1 MAIVNL
7 SRRGFLGSSALA
19 AGGLLLGFTLPVR
32 TRADAATAEP
42 AELTAFLRIAPD
54 GGITFFDPFVEMG
67 QGTYTS
73 IPQIVAEELDADLT
87 SFTVEQAPPGDAYK
101 VMFGGTRRFTG
112 GSRSVR
118 SSYETMRKVGATARA
133 MLVQAAARQW
143 GSGPAECVT
152 EHGRVV
158 HIFSDRK
165 LTYGELAAAAAQLE
179 PPANPTL
186 KAPDQFSLIGTSA
199 KRTDT
204 PFKVN
209 GKAEFG
215 IDVRLPG
222 MVYAA
227 IRHNPVFG
235 STLKSYD
242 AAKIKGM
249 PGVVGAYEVPNG
261 VAVVADSFWR
271 AKQAAAALPVTY
283 DQGENADLTSD
294 GLLQTLQARL
304 DEPGA
309 AAEREGDVKAA
320 LAGAAHRIEATY
332 AAPFLAHATMEPM
345 NCTAEVKSD
354 GCTVWAPNQGV
365 DPVVG
370 VAARITGL
378 APEKI
383 TAFTPYLGGG
393 FGRRSVLDY
402 VAEVVTL
409 AKAVG
414 RPVKLV
420 WTREEDTQHDHF
432 RPLST
437 VRLRAGLDEQGQPIA
452 LHATTVGDGPLRRLF
467 PSALKNPAL
476 DRSVFEGLND
486 KPYAIPAR
494 EVDYV
499 YEPIPVPIGFWRSVG
514 NSMNAFFYES
524 FLDEL
529 AHAAGAD
536 PVAYRR
542 ALLAKTPDYLNVLDK
557 VATMAGWK
565 GAVYKG
571 PDGAP
576 RAMGVALHESF
587 GSIVGEIAEVGVE
600 GGAAKVHKVWCAI
613 DVGTVVNPEIVRAQ
627 MESGIVYGLSATL
640 LEEVT
645 LAKGRV
651 EQANFDT
658 YPVLPPDRMPEIE
671 VQVLASGRP
680 IGGVGEPGTP
690 PIAPAVCNAVFT
702 LTGQR
707 IRRLPLARYQLKA
720 A

>member
-1 MAIVNL
+1 MTVVNL

-19 AGGLLLGFTLPVR
+19 AGGLLLGVGLPSMAR
-32 TRADAATAEP
+32 AATAQP
-42 AELTAFLRIAPD
+42 AQVTAFLRIAPD
-54 GGITFFDPFVEMG
+54 GSITFFNPFVEMG

-73 IPQIVAEELDADLT
+73 IPQILAEELDADLAR
-87 SFTVEQAPPGDAYK
+87 FTVEQAPPGDAYK
-101 VMFGGTRRFTG
+101 VLFGGTMRITG
-112 GSRSVR
+112 GSFSVR
-118 SSYETMRKVGATARA
+118 GSYETMRKAGAAARA
-133 MLVQAAARQW
+133 MLIAAAARQW
-143 GSGPAECVT
+143 NVDPAACTT
-152 EHGRVV
+152 EPGQVV
-158 HIFSDRK
+158 HIFSGRK
-165 LTYGELAAAAAQLE
+165 LAYGALAGAAAGLE
-179 PPANPTL
+179 PPAEPAL
-186 KAPDQFSLIGTSA
+186 KDPAQFRLIGTSA

-204 PFKVN
+204 PFKIN
-209 GKAEFG
+209 GKAKFG

-235 STLKSYD
+235 STVASYD
-242 AAKIKGM
+242 AAKVKGM
-249 PGVVGAYEVPNG
+249 PGVLGVHEVPNG

-283 DQGENADLTSD
+283 EEGANAGLTSD

-304 DEPGA
+304 DEPGV

-320 LAGAAHRIEATY
+320 LAGAGRRIEATY

-345 NCTAEVKSD
+345 NCTAEVEAD
-354 GCTVWAPNQGV
+354 RCTVWAPNQGV
-365 DPVVG
+365 DFVVG
-370 VAARITGL
+370 VAAGITGL
-378 APEKI
+378 PPEKI
-383 TAFTPYLGGG
+383 TVHTPYLGGG
-393 FGRRSVLDY
+393 FGRRFVLDY

-420 WTREEDTQHDHF
+420 WTREEDTQHDAF

-437 VRLRAGLDEQGQPIA
+437 VRLRAGLDDQGRPVA
-452 LHATTVGDGPLRRLF
+452 LHATAVGDGPLRRLF
-467 PSALKNPAL
+467 AKALKNPEI
-476 DRSVFEGLND
+476 DDSVVEGLDN
-486 KPYAIPAR
+486 KPYAITAR
-494 EVDYV
+494 QVDYV
-499 YEPIPVPIGFWRSVG
+499 YEPIPAPIGFWRSVG

-524 FLDEL
+524 FMDEL

-536 PVAYRR
+536 PVAWRR
-542 ALLAKTPDYLNVLDK
+542 GLLANAPDYLNVLDEV
-557 VATMAGWK
+557 VAMAGWRA
-565 GAVYKG
+565 GVYKG

-587 GSIVGEIAEVGVE
+587 GSIVGEIAEVGIAD
-600 GGAAKVHKVWCAI
+600 GAAEVHKVWCAI

-627 MESGIVYGLSATL
+627 MESGIVYGLSQTL
-640 LEEVT
+640 LEEIT

-651 EQANFDT
+651 EQANFDS
-658 YPVLPPDRMPEIE
+658 YPILPPDRMPAIE

-702 LTGQR
+702 LTGER
-707 IRRLPLARYQLKA
+707 IRRLPLARYQLTPA
-720 A
+720 

>member
-1 MAIVNL
+1 MTVVNL

-19 AGGLLLGFTLPVR
+19 AGGLLLGVGLPSMAR
-32 TRADAATAEP
+32 AATAQP
-42 AELTAFLRIAPD
+42 ARVTAFLRIAPD
-54 GGITFFDPFVEMG
+54 GSITFFNPFVEMG

-73 IPQIVAEELDADLT
+73 IPQILAEELDADLAR
-87 SFTVEQAPPGDAYK
+87 FTVEQAPPGDAYK
-101 VMFGGTRRFTG
+101 VLFGGTMRITG
-112 GSRSVR
+112 GSFSVR
-118 SSYETMRKVGATARA
+118 GSYETMRKAGAAARA
-133 MLVQAAARQW
+133 MLIAAAARQW
-143 GSGPAECVT
+143 NVDPAACTT
-152 EHGRVV
+152 EPGQVV
-158 HIFSDRK
+158 HIFSGRK
-165 LTYGELAAAAAQLE
+165 LAYGALAGAAAGLE
-179 PPANPTL
+179 PPAEPAL
-186 KAPDQFSLIGTSA
+186 KDPAQFRLIGTSA

-204 PFKVN
+204 PFKIN
-209 GKAEFG
+209 GKAKFG

-235 STLKSYD
+235 STVASYD
-242 AAKIKGM
+242 AAKVKGM
-249 PGVVGAYEVPNG
+249 PGVLGVHEVPNG

-283 DQGENADLTSD
+283 EEGANAGLTSD

-304 DEPGA
+304 DEPGV

-320 LAGAAHRIEATY
+320 LAGAGRRIEATY

-345 NCTAEVKSD
+345 NCTAEVEAD
-354 GCTVWAPNQGV
+354 RCTVWAPNQGV
-365 DPVVG
+365 DFVVG
-370 VAARITGL
+370 VAAGITGL
-378 APEKI
+378 PPEKI
-383 TAFTPYLGGG
+383 TVHTPYLGGG
-393 FGRRSVLDY
+393 FGRRFVLDY

-420 WTREEDTQHDHF
+420 WTREEDTQHDAF

-437 VRLRAGLDEQGQPIA
+437 VRLRAGLDDQGRPVA
-452 LHATTVGDGPLRRLF
+452 LHATAVGDGPLRRLF
-467 PSALKNPAL
+467 AKALKNPEI
-476 DRSVFEGLND
+476 DDSVVEGLDN
-486 KPYAIPAR
+486 KPYAITAR
-494 EVDYV
+494 QVDYV
-499 YEPIPVPIGFWRSVG
+499 YEPIPAPIGFWRSVG

-524 FLDEL
+524 FMDEL

-536 PVAYRR
+536 PVAWRR
-542 ALLAKTPDYLNVLDK
+542 GLLANAPDYLNVLDEV
-557 VATMAGWK
+557 VAMAGWRA
-565 GAVYKG
+565 GVYKG

-587 GSIVGEIAEVGVE
+587 GSIVGEIAEVGIAD
-600 GGAAKVHKVWCAI
+600 GAAEVHKVWCAI

-627 MESGIVYGLSATL
+627 MESGIVYGLSQTL
-640 LEEVT
+640 LEEIT

-651 EQANFDT
+651 EQANFDS
-658 YPVLPPDRMPEIE
+658 YPILPPDRMPAIE

-702 LTGQR
+702 LTGER
-707 IRRLPLARYQLKA
+707 IRRLPLARYQLTPA
-720 A
+720 

>member
-1 MAIVNL
+1 MTVVNL
-7 SRRGFLGSSALA
+7 SRRGFLGTSALA
-19 AGGLLLGFTLPVR
+19 AGGLLLGVGLPSMAR
-32 TRADAATAEP
+32 AETAQPTRV
-42 AELTAFLRIAPD
+42 TAFLRIAPD
-54 GGITFFDPFVEMG
+54 GSITFFNPFVEMG

-73 IPQIVAEELDADLT
+73 IPQILAEELDADLAR
-87 SFTVEQAPPGDAYK
+87 FTVEQAPPGDAYK
-101 VMFGGTRRFTG
+101 VMFGGSMRFTG
-112 GSRSVR
+112 GSFSVR
-118 SSYETMRKVGATARA
+118 SSYEAMRKAGAAARA
-133 MLVQAAARQW
+133 MLIEAAARQW
-143 GSGPAECVT
+143 NVDPAACTT
-152 EHGRVV
+152 EPGQVV
-158 HIFSDRK
+158 HIFSGRK
-165 LTYGELAAAAAQLE
+165 LAYGALAEAAAGLE
-179 PPANPTL
+179 PPAQPEL
-186 KAPDQFSLIGTSA
+186 KDPAQFRLIGTSV

-204 PFKVN
+204 PFKIN
-209 GKAEFG
+209 GKAQFG

-235 STLKSYD
+235 STITSYD
-242 AAKIKGM
+242 AAKVKGM
-249 PGVVGAYEVPNG
+249 PGVLGVHEVPDG
-261 VAVVADSFWR
+261 IAVVADSFWR

-283 DQGENADLTSD
+283 KEGANADLTSD
-294 GLLQTLQARL
+294 GLLQALQARL
-304 DEPGA
+304 DEPGV

-320 LAGAAHRIEATY
+320 LAGAARRIEATY

-345 NCTAEVKSD
+345 NCTAEVEAD
-354 GCTVWAPNQGV
+354 RCTVWAPNQGV
-365 DPVVG
+365 DFVVG

-378 APEKI
+378 PPEKI
-383 TAFTPYLGGG
+383 TVHTPYLGGG
-393 FGRRSVLDY
+393 FGRRFVLDY

-420 WTREEDTQHDHF
+420 WTREEDTQHDAF

-437 VRLRAGLDEQGQPIA
+437 VRLRAGLDDAGQPVA
-452 LHATTVGDGPLRRLF
+452 LHATAVGDGPLRRLF
-467 PSALKNPAL
+467 AKALKNPEL
-476 DRSVFEGLND
+476 DESVVEGLD
-486 KPYAIPAR
+486 KKPYAIPAR

-499 YEPIPVPIGFWRSVG
+499 YEPIPAPIGFWRSVG

-524 FLDEL
+524 FMDEL

-542 ALLAKTPDYLNVLDK
+542 ALLAKAPDYLNVLDK
-557 VATMAGWK
+557 VVAMAGWQA
-565 GAVYKG
+565 GVYEG

-587 GSIVGEIAEVGVE
+587 GSIVGEIAEVGIAD
-600 GGAAKVHKVWCAI
+600 GAAEVHKVWCAI

-627 MESGIVYGLSATL
+627 MASGIVYGLSQTL
-640 LEEVT
+640 LEEIT

-651 EQANFDT
+651 EQANFDS
-658 YPVLPPDRMPEIE
+658 YPILPPDRMPQIE
-671 VQVLASGRP
+671 VQVVASGRP

-702 LTGQR
+702 LTGER
-707 IRRLPLARYQLKA
+707 IRRLPLARYRLKA